1 MSTQQLILMDQL
13 IHTVDRTPYQQDLLD
28 KLLAFQVADN
38 ERRTWES

>member
-1 MSTQQLILMDQL
+1 MSIQQLILMDQL
-13 IHTVDRTPYQQDLLD
+13 LNMVDRSPYQQDLLD